1 MAVKAMGFLAVK
13 ETVTSSLRL
22 EMPTRWPSGKWSCSG
37 ARAWLEVGVGVGVGL
52 GLGVRV
58 RVGLGLGYGSG
69 VGQG

>member
-37 ARAWLEVGVGVGVGL
+37 ARCRVHGQAVLDLEVVVALVDHVEGGA
-52 GLGVRV
+52 R
-58 RVGLGLGYGSG
+58 SG
-69 VGQG
+69 